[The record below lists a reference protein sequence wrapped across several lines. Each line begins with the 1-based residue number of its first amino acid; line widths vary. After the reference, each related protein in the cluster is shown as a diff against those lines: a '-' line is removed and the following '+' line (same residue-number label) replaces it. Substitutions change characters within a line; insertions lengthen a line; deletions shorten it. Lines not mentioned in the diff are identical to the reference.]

1 MLQDHDE
8 QNFLLLDIPYLLPHQ
23 WQIQLIETLLD
34 PESKFLTIKIYH
46 HLCKDSSM
54 KTLLKLNFKFLLSL
68 IQGVVGK
75 AILEPVILLF
85 INVGMGLGG
94 KAPHK
99 HTPNFNYQI
108 ITNQKG

>member
-8 QNFLLLDIPYLLPHQ
+8 QNFLLPDIPYLLPHQ
-23 WQIQLIETLLD
+23 WQIQLIETPLA

-46 HLCKDSSM
+46 HLCYDSSM

-75 AILEPVILLF
+75 TILEPVTSMF
-85 INVGMGLGG
+85 INVGMGVGG
-94 KAPHK
+94 KASHK
-99 HTPNFNYQI
+99 
-108 ITNQKG
+108 